1 MKEFKNNIA
10 FDLGASNCRIYKG
23 GKQILNFRSEV
34 IINGRTISQ
43 IFQNGKIANFQATE
57 FLLQKRIKEIQ
68 KPILGF
74 LYPSFTALI
83 SVPSEKNE
91 VSLRAFRDAL
101 RFVGAK
107 TVYML
112 SDCFIAASGLGINI
126 PKSTYMIV
134 DSGAGKT
141 SITTATG
148 YKIIKNDML
157 DICGN
162 SFNEAIKTHISI
174 KHGITVKNETIESI
188 KKRHANM
195 TSSRAD
201 NKTIQISGTKKHTD
215 IRKDIKINCIEIS
228 ECLQLD
234 VELLSNRINRHYEN
248 LEEENKKEIN
258 KTGIYLIGNGFKL
271 KGLINLIQTKL
282 PVAPKS
288 YKTNEYFLGKGI
300 EKIQNNPEELFDYL
314 IV

>member
-1 MKEFKNNIA
+1 MK
-10 FDLGASNCRIYKG
+10 
-23 GKQILNFRSEV
+23 
-34 IINGRTISQ
+34 
-43 IFQNGKIANFQATE
+43 
-57 FLLQKRIKEIQ
+57 
-68 KPILGF
+68 
-74 LYPSFTALI
+74 
-83 SVPSEKNE
+83 
-91 VSLRAFRDAL
+91 
-101 RFVGAK
+101 
-107 TVYML
+107 
-112 SDCFIAASGLGINI
+112 
-126 PKSTYMIV
+126 
-134 DSGAGKT
+134 
-141 SITTATG
+141 
-148 YKIIKNDML
+148 
-157 DICGN
+157 
-162 SFNEAIKTHISI
+162 KTHQQNTKNILQFVITSFLKTI
-174 KHGITVKNETIESI
+174 DYKFTVKNETIESI